1 MTYEPSCW
9 LWDYLKKSGGSGFF
23 LPLSGGVDSTSVALI
38 VFNMCRLLVSECKKP
53 SVLAQLRKV
62 LKD

>member
-23 LPLSGGVDSTSVALI
+23 LPLSGGVDSTAVALI
-38 VFNMCRLLVSECKKP
+38 VFNMCKLLVAESKKA
-53 SVLAQLRKV
+53 SVLEQIRKV
-62 LKD
+62 LRD